1 MGRFGGKPHETKPKI
16 SLKKRFE
23 TSEAQDFKPPP
34 GLEQP
39 AELQLFTEL
48 PEGWDGGSWGHPL
61 VITICCHNNGCEWL
75 IIEYN

>member
-1 MGRFGGKPHETKPKI
+1 MGRFGGKPHETKPNISLKI
-16 SLKKRFE
+16 SLKQRFE

-48 PEGWDGGSWGHPL
+48 PEGWGFRDGGSICWGHPL
-61 VITICCHNNGCEWL
+61 DPVSGYHML
-75 IIEYN
+75 P